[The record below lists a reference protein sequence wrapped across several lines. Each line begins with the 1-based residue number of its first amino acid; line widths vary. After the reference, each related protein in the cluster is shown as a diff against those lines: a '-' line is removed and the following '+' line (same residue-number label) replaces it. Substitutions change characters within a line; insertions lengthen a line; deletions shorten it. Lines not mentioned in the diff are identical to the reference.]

1 MRTQAPV
8 AQRIVFAAM
17 LVLAL
22 SGCSVT
28 ETVKDILSSTTP
40 GDWFDADGMPKAEHR
55 VHLFVAVNLEN
66 VKADMA
72 KGQGEYLSALGE
84 LLAVPA
90 RHETEF
96 YSLAQGAYPSVAG
109 DDRVAVERTLVALS
123 RQAGGRFGSVD

>member
-1 MRTQAPV
+1 MLA
-8 AQRIVFAAM
+8 FA
-17 LVLAL
+17 
-22 SGCSVT
+22 GCSVT
-28 ETVKDILSSTTP
+28 ETVKDVLSSTTP

-55 VHLFVAVNLEN
+55 VQLFVAVNLEN

-72 KGQGEYLSALGE
+72 KGQGEYLTAIGE

-109 DDRVAVERTLVALS
+109 DDRVTVERTLFALS
-123 RQAGGRFGSVD
+123 RQAGGRFGPIE